1 MQVIFHASSI
11 CSAQAIRLGK
21 LSNELPRRLLGR
33 SACLTGR
40 KRCLRR
46 RALSS
51 GARVLSREQRQFLAI
66 RDKIKFRSDPRSTS
80 GHANPGNFWR
90 RNDSLFMTILC
101 ICRVLR
107 QPKYA
112 VGRQSKRM
120 SCWRVTMASMKFSGL
135 IDQNHSMRMAAAT
148 SSYVKWKIVRRER
161 ERETLYNARRK
172 SSPRSFC
179 TPQDYWPIRV
189 YACSHATCH
198 VYIMQ
203 GLY

>member
-1 MQVIFHASSI
+1 M
-11 CSAQAIRLGK
+11 
-21 LSNELPRRLLGR
+21 PRRLLGR
-33 SACLTGR
+33 SACLTGK
-40 KRCLRR
+40 KRYLRR
-46 RALSS
+46 RACAVL
-51 GARVLSREQRQFLAI
+51 RRVLVLSREQRQFLAI

-161 ERETLYNARRK
+161 ETLYNARRK

-179 TPQDYWPIRV
+179 TPQGVTTARRDYWPIRI
-189 YACSHATCH
+189 CLLPCH
-198 VYIMQ
+198 MPRVHNVHTR
-203 GLY
+203 LRRWCEN